1 MQKKFFLKE
10 INRIKHLTLGCFDD
24 NKRFKRTSYRL
35 WSASGVV
42 EEFYEAKQLWM
53 LCLTMAYECLD
64 VFKTPKQLIEVSD
77 FTDVKYDNVPSS
89 GYG

>member
-1 MQKKFFLKE
+1 M
-10 INRIKHLTLGCFDD
+10 
-24 NKRFKRTSYRL
+24 
-35 WSASGVV
+35 V